1 VGRSTDGRQ
10 CWLDWIVRRR
20 TDGRAVGTM
29 QATVGGDE
37 GDTTAEVAWLVGRPH
52 QGRGYAREAAQCMVE
67 WLRGHGVVLI
77 RAHVHP
83 DHAASQGVARAIG
96 LGPTRTM
103 VDGEV
108 RWESPPDR
116 DP

>member
-1 VGRSTDGRQ
+1 
-10 CWLDWIVRRR
+10 
-20 TDGRAVGTM
+20 
-29 QATVGGDE
+29 
-37 GDTTAEVAWLVGRPH
+37 
-52 QGRGYAREAAQCMVE
+52 
-67 WLRGHGVVLI
+67 
-77 RAHVHP
+77 VHP